1 MNLGPQPTVEP
12 QAPSAEEVH
21 LLGRSLELVGA
32 ELQVEPVALLRHQ
45 QTFSGLE
52 ALQAQIGADAQR
64 AQAMLDAAP
73 RPG

>member
-1 MNLGPQPTVEP
+1 
-12 QAPSAEEVH
+12 
-21 LLGRSLELVGA
+21 VGA

-45 QTFSGLE
+45 QTFSGLD

-64 AQAMLDAAP
+64 AQAVLNAAP